1 MELEVGLERSQQLLA
16 YHLAGERLQRPGLCA
31 QLTQALVKGQASGRG
46 SLGAITRFGGRGE
59 LETNVSWKEESR
71 GTYKWEEFQS
81 ER

>member
-31 QLTQALVKGQASGRG
+31 QLTHVLVKGQACGRG
-46 SLGAITRFGGRGE
+46 WLGAVTRFGGRGE
-59 LETNVSWKEESR
+59 LETNVCWKDESG
-71 GTYKWEEFQS
+71 GTYKWEEFLC